1 MSEKKPSFFSR
12 LFGKDTTACEMLGSP
27 MDGELMAL
35 EAVADPV
42 FSGKI
47 LGDGVAIRPA
57 VGQVLSPV
65 DGEVST
71 LPDTGHAVGI
81 TSPLGAE
88 LLIHVGRD
96 TVTLKGEHFSPKVKE
111 GDKVKRGQLLLEFDR
126 EALLEKGFD
135 LDTPVIVTNSDEFDL
150 APAPQGPVQGG
161 QTVLTL
167 TKKEG

>member
-1 MSEKKPSFFSR
+1 MSDKKPSFFSR
-12 LFGKDTTACEMLGSP
+12 LFGKDSAPCETLSSP

-35 EAVADPV
+35 EEVADPV

-47 LGDGVAIRPA
+47 LGEGVAIRPA
-57 VGQVLSPV
+57 VGQVLAPV

-71 LPDTGHAVGI
+71 MPDTFHAVGL
-81 TSPLGAE
+81 TTELGAE

-96 TVTLKGEHFSPKVKE
+96 TVALKGEHFKALVKA

-126 EALLEKGFD
+126 SALLEKGFD
-135 LDTPVIVTNSDEFDL
+135 LDTPVIVTNADEFDL
-150 APAPQGPVQGG
+150 EPSPTGVVQAG
-161 QTVLTL
+161 QTVLKL